1 MRHARR
7 DGQILLGRASL
18 RPPEFSP
25 QEPSVQTKPFLYLSL
40 LAAGAAHSETLTG
53 RLLSPDGAAPHRLRV
68 NLLTASEKQQIE
80 QTKPSRSGDF
90 AISCPPGSYVLEVLN
105 PKGRLMRRLPVRV
118 PAPSPVEIDL
128 RPRFEPATGANLVS
142 LKRLRHQVPAQAEER
157 FAAAHDAALAG
168 NTEAAIAHLEAAI
181 ALDPDYRWA
190 VVGHPGRD
198 YLWILSRT
206 PTMDEATYRGIVAA
220 LPDQGYDPTRLQ
232 RTLQP
237 VSLES
242 SPP

>member
-1 MRHARR
+1 M
-7 DGQILLGRASL
+7 
-18 RPPEFSP
+18 
-25 QEPSVQTKPFLYLSL
+25 QTKPFLYLSL

-68 NLLTASEKQQIE
+68 NLLTAGEKQQIE

-142 LKRLRHQVPAQAEER
+142 FKRLRHQVPAQAEER

-181 ALDPDYRWA
+181 ALDPDYFEALHNLA
-190 VVGHPGRD
+190 VHYANLNRLNEAKPLLERATN
-198 YLWILSRT
+198 LEPQNALAELNLILVSVRLGQT
-206 PTMDEATYRGIVAA
+206 PSPNQLAA
-220 LPDQGYDPTRLQ
+220 ARRLLTRLG
-232 RTLQP
+232 
-237 VSLES
+237 EKK
-242 SPP
+242 